1 MGTIV
6 SIRGFEPCAA
16 GAVIFFAWPPSVCVD
31 QVMGAAEI
39 SELPADKRRALE
51 ADLAIK
57 LGALK
62 NTAYTSGWKSARGA
76 MMDSCKI

>member
-1 MGTIV
+1 
-6 SIRGFEPCAA
+6 
-16 GAVIFFAWPPSVCVD
+16 
-31 QVMGAAEI
+31 MGAAEI

-51 ADLAIK
+51 TDLAIK

-76 MMDSCKI
+76 MMDACKI